1 MSDKINITGIKGY
14 GYHGVFDF
22 EKREGQDFIVDI
34 ELVANLKKL
43 NDDLAKTVDYSKL
56 VNLVSSE
63 ITTDPV
69 NLIETL
75 AERIAEKILESD
87 KKIKE
92 VTVTVHKPAAPVSAK
107 IDDISVSIH
116 KIR

>member
-34 ELVANLKKL
+34 ELVAKLKKL
-43 NDDLAKTVDYSKL
+43 NDDLGKTVDYSKL
-56 VNLVSSE
+56 IDLVSSE
-63 ITTDPV
+63 ITSDPV

-75 AERIAEKILESD
+75 AERIADKVLDSD
-87 KKIKE
+87 NKIKE
-92 VTVTVHKPAAPVSAK
+92 VTITVHKPAALVSAK
-107 IDDISVSIH
+107 ITDISVSIH